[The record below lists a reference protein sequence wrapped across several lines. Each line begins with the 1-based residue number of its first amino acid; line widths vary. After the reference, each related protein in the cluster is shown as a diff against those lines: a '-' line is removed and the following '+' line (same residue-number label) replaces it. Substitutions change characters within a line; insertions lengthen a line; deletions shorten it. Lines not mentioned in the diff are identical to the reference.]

1 MFRNRSSTST
11 SISNRIDN
19 RSYKLMHAAILIII
33 LFCSVPL
40 AASATP
46 AAPPTVSKHSGVSN
60 HQSATI
66 KRRGTLYL
74 VSDLQRGHTAYL
86 FGTVHVG
93 QTAFYPLEPE
103 VMKALSQANKL
114 ILEVDIR
121 DADVLQQA
129 LIKYGMYPADQ
140 TLAQHVSSDTLSKLK
155 RALISLDVAY
165 DNVARMKPW
174 MVANVLLIKELE
186 VHGYPPEQGIE
197 MYFLSL
203 AKQQGK
209 SVAELETAG
218 YQLSLFDSMTPAQ
231 QEIYLRESMADLA
244 DGSTLR
250 KSLHLLTAWRN
261 ADSKELM
268 QSFRELQTDKSATS
282 SFEQKVL
289 IDGRNPTLAKN
300 IEAQLKQDKTSFVA
314 IGAFHLLGEKSVPAL
329 LQQRG
334 YQVQKLY

>member
-11 SISNRIDN
+11 SNQNYIHNRIYN
-19 RSYKLMHAAILIII
+19 FKYAAIITII

-40 AASATP
+40 AVSATQ
-46 AAPPTVSKHSGVSN
+46 AAPPTVNKQSDISD
-60 HQSATI
+60 HQPATI

-74 VSDLQRGHTAYL
+74 VRDLQRDHTAYL

-93 QTAFYPLEPE
+93 QTGFYPLEPE
-103 VMKALSQANKL
+103 VIKALSQANKL

-121 DADVLQQA
+121 DADALQQA
-129 LIKYGMYPADQ
+129 FIKYGMYPTNQ

-155 RALISLDVAY
+155 RALTSVGVTY

-186 VHGYPPEQGIE
+186 VRGYPPEQGIE

-218 YQLSLFDSMTPAQ
+218 YQLSLFDSMTPVQ

-300 IEAQLKQDKTSFVA
+300 IEAQLKQDKASFVA
-314 IGAFHLLGEKSVPAL
+314 IGAFHLLGEKGVPAL